1 MGRYTYQKR
10 PGQPDA
16 APRQAARPNLAQAV
30 PNSAA
35 LDMLDHVQ
43 ERPQAQIPA
52 AEAEADRLS
61 ASVTSGGPEAVKAA
75 MGRRLGAD
83 FSGIRFHMGGPG
95 RGQGGGHERPGL
107 YLRRRHLL
115 WRGRL

>member
-16 APRQAARPNLAQAV
+16 APRQAARSNLAQAV

-61 ASVTSGGPEAVKAA
+61 ASVTSGGPEAPAA
-75 MGRRLGAD
+75 GGGFLG
-83 FSGIRFHMGGPG
+83 HTVPHGGPG

-107 YLRRRHLL
+107 YLGRRHLL

>member
-61 ASVTSGGPEAVKAA
+61 ASVTSGGPEAGASSAYRALSRPVSVS
-75 MGRRLGAD
+75 GR
-83 FSGIRFHMGGPG
+83 
-95 RGQGGGHERPGL
+95 
-107 YLRRRHLL
+107 
-115 WRGRL
+115 